1 MSLSVW
7 RTARAEDDDSIA
19 EMFLDLYDEDPGPS
33 PVSPGNIRFTLAAL
47 RHDPGRGRAVVLDI
61 DGKVSGYA
69 LLIAFWSNELGGE
82 ICEVDELFV
91 VPQLRNQGH
100 GSALFRA
107 IARRDLWPCA
117 VVAIALGVTRN
128 NAMARRLYE
137 RLGFAEVGAAMIL
150 RIEQGVTLTIA
161 PEDPSAGK
169 LQPSS

>member
-1 MSLSVW
+1 MW
-7 RTARAEDDDSIA
+7 RIALPADDDSIV
-19 EMFLDLYDEDPGPS
+19 EMCVRLFREDPGPLR
-33 PVSPGNIRFTLAAL
+33 VQAANMRATLEAL
-47 RHDPGRGRAVVLDI
+47 RRDPWRGRAAVLEI
-61 DGKVSGYA
+61 EGQISGYA

-91 VPQLRNQGH
+91 VPRHRNQGH

-107 IARRDLWPCA
+107 IARRDLWPRA
-117 VVAIALGVTRN
+117 VAAIALGVTRN

-150 RIEQGVTLTIA
+150 RIEQGVTLTAA
-161 PEDPSAGK
+161 PEDPSARK